1 MNKESIK
8 TIGVFLLVYFS
19 VKLLFID
26 YLNLDFIGY
35 ILIGLILGL
44 TAYFVYTYKT
54 KINLF
59 LFVSL
64 FIFLISALLSR
75 SGNQFSS
82 NRVREIRGV
91 WYTPDT
97 LGTVISFDFYSDDE
111 VSVDSNQS
119 EELVYQYEVSNEELV
134 FLRDDTV
141 RFNWNISFK
150 NENNLTLIDDTS
162 QKLLFIRE

>member
-91 WYTPDT
+91 W
-97 LGTVISFDFYSDDE
+97 
-111 VSVDSNQS
+111 
-119 EELVYQYEVSNEELV
+119 
-134 FLRDDTV
+134 
-141 RFNWNISFK
+141 
-150 NENNLTLIDDTS
+150 
-162 QKLLFIRE
+162 